1 MEKIVFETDV
11 GEEEFTVIADTKL
24 QGKNYILL
32 TDSPENEEEGSF
44 LVLRDNSSA
53 GDEYASYEEIE
64 DELILMKQTPF
75 FKGDS
80 ELEKMKRIAS
90 VVSLPRW
97 RHLFGRVG

>member
-1 MEKIVFETDV
+1 MMITDKKRMDKLEKIIFETED

-32 TDSPENEEEGSF
+32 TDSPDNDEEGSF

-64 DELILMKQTPF
+64 DEE
-75 FKGDS
+75 
-80 ELEKMKRIAS
+80 ELSAVIKVFNELLDDIDLE
-90 VVSLPRW
+90 V
-97 RHLFGRVG
+97 